1 MLSFRLR
8 TRRFPLLCVAPLST
22 RRLTRWL
29 PRPSASGTHPPP
41 LRGAVSGRARSLTT
55 YFTAIA
61 FGAGVGYIAYE
72 NYQPFRH
79 TVLAV
84 VRCSRVA
91 EAAIFGV
98 IDYKRTFARTYASG
112 EEKREA
118 YSQCHLRSADRVL
131 RALLA
136 NGGVFIKLGQHIAS
150 LVVLPLE
157 WTTAMRPLQDKC
169 DPTPY
174 DDVDA
179 LFLSDMGQP
188 LSEIFD
194 QFNPEPIG
202 VASLAQVHI
211 AHHRKSGKTV
221 AVKLQ
226 HPRLLEFSEID
237 MRMVE
242 LTLGW
247 IKRWFPEFEF
257 TWLGEEMREN
267 LPKELDFTNEARNAR
282 KAAEN
287 FENISTSL
295 YIPEVISANKRVLIM
310 EFIEGARVDD
320 LEYLA
325 AYNIDRNK
333 VSLELSRI
341 FSQMVYLDGW
351 FHADPHPGNLLIR
364 PRPAVS
370 RSPYNFEI
378 VLLDHGLYFDL
389 DRSLRINYSKLW
401 LSLISP
407 ASPENNADRRK
418 YAQLVGNVDSDQY
431 PIFEAALT
439 GRASMG
445 DTPDDPRPEKE
456 SESTFKRAS
465 SMLDQLPQTEQELEA
480 LRDAVMMEEGLLI
493 SVFDILRKVPR
504 RVLMVFKL
512 NDLTRYLNRSLDH
525 ALSTTH
531 SKVRV
536 FIVMAKYCATAV
548 WDYERQSI
556 FDDMRGSGLLSPG
569 SLTKYFAAWWR
580 YERLYC
586 KFVVLEWYMDIQA
599 QVRKFTAWFGGLW
612 RTGFEGAHKAA
623 AGLT

>member
-1 MLSFRLR
+1 MLSAGLYARRTASFIRTTPPSNSFVRHLGRWPFRR
-8 TRRFPLLCVAPLST
+8 
-22 RRLTRWL
+22 
-29 PRPSASGTHPPP
+29 SGSPPP
-41 LRGAVSGRARSLTT
+41 LRPLGVGAGARSRVAA
-55 YFTAIA
+55 YSIAIT
-61 FGAGVGYIAYE
+61 FGVGIGFIAYE
-72 NYQPFRH
+72 NHQPFRH

-91 EAAIFGV
+91 GAAILGA
-98 IDYKRTFARTYASG
+98 IDYKRTFARAYVSD
-112 EEKREA
+112 EERLEA
-118 YSQCHLRSADRVL
+118 YSECHLRSANRVL

-136 NGGVFIKLGQHIAS
+136 NGGVFIKLGQHVAS
-150 LVVLPLE
+150 IVVLPLE
-157 WTTAMRPLQDKC
+157 WRSTMRPLQDKC
-169 DPTPY
+169 EPTPY
-174 DDVDA
+174 EDVNT
-179 LFLSDMGQP
+179 LFVSDMGRP

-194 QFNPEPIG
+194 YFNPDPIG

-211 AHHRKSGKTV
+211 AHHRETGKTV

-226 HPRLLEFSEID
+226 HPHLLEFSEID
-237 MRMVE
+237 MEMVE

-282 KAAEN
+282 MAFDN
-287 FENISTSL
+287 FKSSKTSL
-295 YIPEVISANKRVLIM
+295 YIPEVISADKRVLIM

-325 AYNIDRNK
+325 AHNIDRNK

-364 PRPAVS
+364 PRPAAS

-389 DRSLRINYSKLW
+389 DRTLRINYSKLW
-401 LSLISP
+401 LALIAP
-407 ASPENNADRRK
+407 ATPENNADRRK
-418 YAQLVGNVDSDQY
+418 YAELVGNVGPDQY

-439 GRASMG
+439 GRATM
-445 DTPDDPRPEKE
+445 DDAPRRDDENK
-456 SESTFKRAS
+456 SSFQRAS
-465 SMLDQLPQTEQELEA
+465 SMLEQLPQTDQEVEA
-480 LRDAVMMEEGLLI
+480 LRNAVMTKEGLLL

-512 NDLTRYLNRSLDH
+512 NDLTRSLDH
-525 ALSTTH
+525 ALATTH

-536 FIVMAKYCATAV
+536 FVVVAKYCTAAV
-548 WDYERQSI
+548 WEDERQTI
-556 FDDMRGSGLLSPG
+556 FDGMRGSGLLSPG
-569 SLTKYFAAWWR
+569 ILAEYFGAWWR
-580 YERLYC
+580 FERLYC
-586 KFVVLEWYMDIQA
+586 GLVVLEWYMDIHAQA
-599 QVRKFTAWFGGLW
+599 RKFTAWFRGLY

>member
-1 MLSFRLR
+1 MLSVGLYARRTAPFIRTTPPSNSFVRHVGRWPFRR
-8 TRRFPLLCVAPLST
+8 
-22 RRLTRWL
+22 
-29 PRPSASGTHPPP
+29 SGSLPP
-41 LRGAVSGRARSLTT
+41 LRPLGVGAGARSRVAA
-55 YFTAIA
+55 YSIAIT
-61 FGAGVGYIAYE
+61 FGVGISFIAYE
-72 NYQPFRH
+72 NHQPFRH

-91 EAAIFGV
+91 GAAILGA
-98 IDYKRTFARTYASG
+98 IDYKRTFARTYTSD
-112 EEKREA
+112 EERLEA
-118 YSQCHLRSADRVL
+118 YSECHLRSANRVL

-136 NGGVFIKLGQHIAS
+136 NGGVFIKLGQHVAS
-150 LVVLPLE
+150 IVVLPLE
-157 WTTAMRPLQDKC
+157 WRSTMRPLQDKC

-174 DDVDA
+174 EDVNT
-179 LFLSDMGQP
+179 LFVSDMGRP

-194 QFNPEPIG
+194 YFNPDPIG

-211 AHHRKSGKTV
+211 AHHRETGKTV

-226 HPRLLEFSEID
+226 HPHLLEFSEID
-237 MRMVE
+237 MEMVE

-282 KAAEN
+282 MAFDN
-287 FENISTSL
+287 FKSSKTSL
-295 YIPEVISANKRVLIM
+295 YIPEVISADKRVLIM

-325 AYNIDRNK
+325 AHNIDRNK

-364 PRPAVS
+364 PRPAAS

-389 DRSLRINYSKLW
+389 DRTLRINYSKLW
-401 LSLISP
+401 LALIAP
-407 ASPENNADRRK
+407 ATPENNADRRK
-418 YAQLVGNVDSDQY
+418 YAELVGNVGPDQY

-439 GRASMG
+439 GRATME
-445 DTPDDPRPEKE
+445 DTPRRDNENK
-456 SESTFKRAS
+456 SSFQRAS
-465 SMLDQLPQTEQELEA
+465 SMLEQLPQTDQEVEA
-480 LRDAVMMEEGLLI
+480 LRNAVMTKEGLLL

-512 NDLTRYLNRSLDH
+512 NDLTRSLDH
-525 ALSTTH
+525 ALATTH

-536 FIVMAKYCATAV
+536 FVVVAKYCTAAV
-548 WDYERQSI
+548 WEDERQTI
-556 FDDMRGSGLLSPG
+556 FDGMRGSGLLSPG
-569 SLTKYFAAWWR
+569 RLAEYFGAWWR
-580 YERLYC
+580 FERLYC
-586 KFVVLEWYMDIQA
+586 GLVVLEWYMDIQA
-599 QVRKFTAWFGGLW
+599 QARKFTAWFRGLY

-623 AGLT
+623 AGLA

>member
-1 MLSFRLR
+1 RTAPFIRTTPPSNSFVRHLGR
-8 TRRFPLLCVAPLST
+8 WPFRR
-22 RRLTRWL
+22 
-29 PRPSASGTHPPP
+29 SGSPPP
-41 LRGAVSGRARSLTT
+41 LRPL
-55 YFTAIA
+55 
-61 FGAGVGYIAYE
+61 GVGASTRSRVAAYSIAITFGVGIGFIAYE
-72 NYQPFRH
+72 NHQPFRH

-84 VRCSRVA
+84 IRCSRVA
-91 EAAIFGV
+91 GAAILGA
-98 IDYKRTFARTYASG
+98 IDYKRTFARTYASD
-112 EEKREA
+112 EERLEA
-118 YSQCHLRSADRVL
+118 YSECHLRSANRVL

-136 NGGVFIKLGQHIAS
+136 NGGVFIKLGQHVAS
-150 LVVLPLE
+150 IVVLPLE
-157 WTTAMRPLQDKC
+157 WRSTMRPLQDKC

-174 DDVDA
+174 EDVNT
-179 LFLSDMGQP
+179 LFVSDMGRP

-194 QFNPEPIG
+194 YFNPDPIG

-211 AHHRKSGKTV
+211 AHHRETGKTV

-226 HPRLLEFSEID
+226 HPHLLEFSEID
-237 MRMVE
+237 MEMVE

-282 KAAEN
+282 MAFDN
-287 FENISTSL
+287 FKSSKTSL
-295 YIPEVISANKRVLIM
+295 YIPEVISADKRVLIM

-325 AYNIDRNK
+325 AHNIDRNK

-351 FHADPHPGNLLIR
+351 FHAIAYSVHSKGNLLIR
-364 PRPAVS
+364 PRPAAS

-389 DRSLRINYSKLW
+389 DRTLRINYSKLW
-401 LSLISP
+401 KCWPRPGIFSYSIRS
-407 ASPENNADRRK
+407 
-418 YAQLVGNVDSDQY
+418 VGGRLLLAQY

-439 GRASMG
+439 GRATME
-445 DTPDDPRPEKE
+445 DAPRRDNENK
-456 SESTFKRAS
+456 SSFQRAS
-465 SMLDQLPQTEQELEA
+465 SMLEQLPQTDQEVEA
-480 LRDAVMMEEGLLI
+480 LRNAVMTKEGLLL

-512 NDLTRYLNRSLDH
+512 NDLTRSLDH
-525 ALSTTH
+525 ALATTH

-536 FIVMAKYCATAV
+536 FVVVAKYCTAAV
-548 WDYERQSI
+548 WEDERQTI
-556 FDDMRGSGLLSPG
+556 FDGMRGSGLLSPG
-569 SLTKYFAAWWR
+569 NLTEYFGAWWR
-580 YERLYC
+580 FERLYC
-586 KFVVLEWYMDIQA
+586 GLVVLEWYMDIQA
-599 QVRKFTAWFGGLW
+599 QARKFTAWFRGLY

-623 AGLT
+623 SGLT

>member
-1 MLSFRLR
+1 MLSVGLYARRTAPFIRTVPPSNAFVRHLGRWPFRR
-8 TRRFPLLCVAPLST
+8 
-22 RRLTRWL
+22 
-29 PRPSASGTHPPP
+29 SGSPPP
-41 LRGAVSGRARSLTT
+41 LLRPLGVGAGARSRVAA
-55 YFTAIA
+55 YSIAIT
-61 FGAGVGYIAYE
+61 FGVGIGFIAYE
-72 NYQPFRH
+72 YHQPFRH
-79 TVLAV
+79 TALAV
-84 VRCSRVA
+84 IRCSRVA
-91 EAAIFGV
+91 GAAVLGA
-98 IDYKRTFARTYASG
+98 IDYKRTFARTYASD
-112 EEKREA
+112 EEMLEA
-118 YSQCHLRSADRVL
+118 YSKCHLRSANRVL

-136 NGGVFIKLGQHIAS
+136 NGGVFIKLGQHVAS
-150 LVVLPLE
+150 IVVLPLE
-157 WTTAMRPLQDKC
+157 WRSTMRPLQDKC

-174 DDVDA
+174 EDVNT
-179 LFLSDMGQP
+179 LFVSDMGRP

-194 QFNPEPIG
+194 HFNPDPIG

-211 AHHRKSGKTV
+211 AHHRETGKTV

-226 HPRLLEFSEID
+226 HPHLLEFSEID
-237 MRMVE
+237 MEMVE

-282 KAAEN
+282 MASDN
-287 FENISTSL
+287 FKSSKTSL
-295 YIPEVISANKRVLIM
+295 YIPEVISADKRVLIM
-310 EFIEGARVDD
+310 EFIGGARVDD

-325 AYNIDRNK
+325 AHNIDRNK

-364 PRPAVS
+364 PRPAAS

-389 DRSLRINYSKLW
+389 DRTLRINYSKLW
-401 LSLISP
+401 LALIAP
-407 ASPENNADRRK
+407 ATPENNADRRK
-418 YAQLVGNVDSDQY
+418 YAELVGNVGPDQY

-439 GRASMG
+439 GRATME
-445 DTPDDPRPEKE
+445 DAPRRDNENK
-456 SESTFKRAS
+456 SSFQRAS
-465 SMLDQLPQTEQELEA
+465 SMLEQLPQTDQEVEA
-480 LRDAVMMEEGLLI
+480 LRNAVMTKEGLLL

-512 NDLTRYLNRSLDH
+512 NDLTRSLDH
-525 ALSTTH
+525 ALATTH

-536 FIVMAKYCATAV
+536 FVVVAKYCTAAV
-548 WDYERQSI
+548 WEDERQTI
-556 FDDMRGSGLLSPG
+556 FDGMRGSGLLSPG
-569 SLTKYFAAWWR
+569 RLAEYFGAWWR
-580 YERLYC
+580 FERLYC
-586 KFVVLEWYMDIQA
+586 GLVVLEWYMDIQA
-599 QVRKFTAWFGGLW
+599 HARKFTAWFRGLY